1 MFLKCFEN
9 GMKVFDKWVM
19 LWKKKEL
26 NYLNGVCKNIIM
38 YINGKVNWD
47 ISLFIDFK
55 IWWGIK

>member
-1 MFLKCFEN
+1 MEWKYLINELCYE
-9 GMKVFDKWVM
+9 
-19 LWKKKEL
+19 KKKEL

-55 IWWGIK
+55 MWWDIK

>member
-1 MFLKCFEN
+1 MI
-9 GMKVFDKWVM
+9 VM
-19 LWKKKEL
+19 LWKLKEL
-26 NYLNGVCKNIIM
+26 NCLNGVCKNIIM

>member
-1 MFLKCFEN
+1 ME
-9 GMKVFDKWVM
+9 
-19 LWKKKEL
+19 WKYLINELCYEKKEL

-55 IWWGIK
+55 MWWDIK

>member
-1 MFLKCFEN
+1 MI
-9 GMKVFDKWVM
+9 VM
-19 LWKKKEL
+19 LWKLKEL
-26 NYLNGVCKNIIM
+26 NCLNGVFKNIIM